1 MVDLDVA
8 FIPTPKAI
16 VQQMLQIAQVRQGEI
31 LFDLG
36 AGDGRILIEASRRF
50 GAQTVGVEIDP
61 NRVTRIKERLRATGV
76 QAKVIQADLMDV
88 DLSSADVIAIYL
100 SYSVNSKLA
109 PKLSRELKPGAR
121 IVSLDYVL
129 PGWVPEKEITIE
141 SGGVSRKLF
150 LYRVAR
156 TKTN

>member
-129 PGWVPEKEITIE
+129 PGWVPEKEITVE